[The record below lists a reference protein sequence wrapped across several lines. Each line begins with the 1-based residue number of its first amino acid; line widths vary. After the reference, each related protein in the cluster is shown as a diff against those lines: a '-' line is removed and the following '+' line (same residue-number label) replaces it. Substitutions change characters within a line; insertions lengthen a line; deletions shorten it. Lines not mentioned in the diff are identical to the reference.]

1 MAATAPVTGPDGG
14 AGISLPRRA
23 GSAFQTAVRRGDVLR
38 WLGRIGAIIPLL
50 ALLLILAVLLV
61 EAIPAVRYNGLHFF
75 YKSVWDEGTGYNA
88 TIVTTNGV
96 KHLSGANYGAL
107 PEIAGTLAT
116 SATALIFGVPV
127 SIGAALFIVER
138 LPRRLA
144 NAVGVFLEL
153 LAGIPSVIIGL
164 WGALTFGPFIAHHI
178 TPVIA
183 RNMPDVPVLSFFRG
197 PTGNGEGLLTS
208 GLVLA
213 IMIIPIVAATT
224 RDLIRQVPILPREGA
239 IALGMSDAQ
248 TARKVTL
255 PWVGSGIVGAV
266 VLGLGR
272 ALGETMA
279 VAMTCG
285 VALSAVPGNL
295 YTTMTTIAATIVT
308 DLDTAF
314 LDGTGFAV
322 RTIAELALV
331 LMLITLGVNVAARW
345 LVRKVSGTALPV
357 GRGV

>member
-1 MAATAPVTGPDGG
+1 MAATAPAAGSAGG
-14 AGISLPRRA
+14 AGNPLSGRA
-23 GSAFQTAVRRGDVLR
+23 GGALRAAVRRGDVLR
-38 WLGRIGAIIPLL
+38 WLGRTGAVIPLL
-50 ALLLILAVLLV
+50 ALGFILVVLFI
-61 EAIPAVRYNGLHFF
+61 EAIPAIRLNGAHFF
-75 YKSVWDEGTGYNA
+75 TSSSWSYGGYNS
-88 TIVTTNGV
+88 TIEITDGV
-96 KHLSGANYGAL
+96 KHLSGSSFGAL
-107 PEIAGTLAT
+107 PEIVGTLLT
-116 SATALIFGVPV
+116 SAIALIVGVPV
-127 SIGAALFIVER
+127 SIGAALAIVER
-138 LPRRLA
+138 LPRRVA
-144 NAVGVFLEL
+144 NGVGIFLEL

-164 WGALTFGPFIAHHI
+164 WGALTFGPFIARDI
-178 TPVIA
+178 APVIA

-197 PTGNGEGLLTS
+197 SPASEGMLTS

-213 IMIIPIVAATT
+213 IMIIPIVAATS

-255 PWVGSGIVGAV
+255 PWVSSGIVGAV

-285 VALSAVPGNL
+285 VALGAVPGNL
-295 YTTMTTIAATIVT
+295 YATMTTIAATIVT
-308 DLDTAF
+308 QLDSAF
-314 LDGTGFAV
+314 TDGTGFAV
-322 RTIAELALV
+322 RSIAELALV
-331 LMLITLGVNVAARW
+331 LMVITLAVNVAARW